1 MFFFL
6 FSFFVVTRRPSAKRR
21 FSQCCCRALHQS
33 FLLLSDDP
41 PRTLFGDHYYF
52 PRAGRSQ
59 ICVGANSF
67 LLVAGAKKISRQ
79 CGFWPKFISW
89 RPGIFSPTPLSDT
102 QETKLG
108 ARNCAQTVRKLCA
121 EFENSPNRDSI
132 SCEFERLKNELKN
145 GSFQAGNR
153 VFFAVF
159 CRARKTVVF

>member
-1 MFFFL
+1 MRRNPADKIKTSVLVKLYNRSHHACHVFFSFFL
-6 FSFFVVTRRPSAKRR
+6 FFVVTRRPSAKRR

-52 PRAGRSQ
+52 PRARRSQ

-121 EFENSPNRDSI
+121 NCAQI
-132 SCEFERLKNELKN
+132 SKIRQI
-145 GSFQAGNR
+145 GTQYR
-153 VFFAVF
+153 VNLNV
-159 CRARKTVVF
+159 